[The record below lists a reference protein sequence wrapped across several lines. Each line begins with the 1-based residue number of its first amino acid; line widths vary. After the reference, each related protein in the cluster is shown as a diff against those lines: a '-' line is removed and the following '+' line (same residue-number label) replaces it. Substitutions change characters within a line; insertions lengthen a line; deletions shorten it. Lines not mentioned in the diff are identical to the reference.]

1 MGVTVRRYGSNRPNS
16 SCCAH
21 RGAVQDGDLLRAAWN
36 ILVSVCWFG
45 TRPDRVVRAGGDGGE
60 LKRVFGVDVDVL
72 RCPQFPDRLGPTI
85 LLCFAKFHTR
95 QSRQL
100 RRRCFASEAFLLVAL
115 SLSLS
120 LLLDSFSRPMCEI

>member
-1 MGVTVRRYGSNRPNS
+1 
-16 SCCAH
+16 
-21 RGAVQDGDLLRAAWN
+21 
-36 ILVSVCWFG
+36 
-45 TRPDRVVRAGGDGGE
+45 
-60 LKRVFGVDVDVL
+60 VDVDDVL

-100 RRRCFASEAFLLVAL
+100 RRRCLASEAFLLVA
-115 SLSLS
+115 LSLS